1 MASPRRPAH
10 RGIPQP
16 TNPPIEQ
23 LAADLRRMLWHHDRL
38 KRSPDVARRAFRLG
52 VLESAISD
60 CAKQAAR
67 ALDLPCPN
75 PPARAGFDTPQLR
88 RLLRALAAAG
98 LVLTPAAALL
108 GLDHPH

>member
-1 MASPRRPAH
+1 
-10 RGIPQP
+10 
-16 TNPPIEQ
+16 
-23 LAADLRRMLWHHDRL
+23 MLWHHGRL

-52 VLESAISD
+52 VLESTISD

-67 ALDLPCPN
+67 VLDLACPN
-75 PPARAGFDTPQLR
+75 PPTRAGFDTPQLR
-88 RLLRALAAAG
+88 RLLRALAATG